1 MAWSKESRQ
10 SRGYGAAWDRIRKV
24 VLKRDCGLCQP
35 CRRKG
40 LATPANAVDHIV
52 SKARAEAQRWCQA
65 RIDDASN
72 LQAICTECHEVKTE
86 QEQGKTKRVKVKTA
100 PGEDGWPVPV
110 RRPSVGRVR

>member
-24 VLKRDCGLCQP
+24 ILKRDCGLCQP

-40 LATPANAVDHIV
+40 LVTPARTVDHIV
-52 SKARAEAQRWCQA
+52 SKARAASLRWSQT
-65 RIDDASN
+65 RIDAASN
-72 LQAICTECHEVKTE
+72 LQVICIACHEAKTE
-86 QEQGKTKRVKVKTA
+86 EEQGKTKRVRVKTA

-110 RRPSVGRVR
+110 AEKHRF